1 MTREQRRDLGVRE
14 TRLGRDRDPRR
25 AVTLQPGFAQVDAF
39 EHGAALAPALARIDG
54 NQPPT
59 LDCGIE
65 LIVGGDAIEP
75 CISAASILAKTERD
89 ADLVQLHALSP
100 AYGFERHKGYPTA
113 VHLELLRRLGPCEA
127 HRRSFAPVRAAMA
140 AGMPR

>member
-1 MTREQRRDLGVRE
+1 M
-14 TRLGRDRDPRR
+14 RR
-25 AVTLQPGFAQVDAF
+25 AVAGLPV
-39 EHGAALAPALARIDG
+39 APTLARVDG

-65 LIVGGDAIEP
+65 LILGGDAIEP

-89 ADLVQLHALSP
+89 ADLLRLHALHP
-100 AYGFERHKGYPTA
+100 AYGFDRHKGYPTA
-113 VHLELLRRLGPCEA
+113 AHLALLHSLGPCGA

-140 AGMPR
+140 AGLPR